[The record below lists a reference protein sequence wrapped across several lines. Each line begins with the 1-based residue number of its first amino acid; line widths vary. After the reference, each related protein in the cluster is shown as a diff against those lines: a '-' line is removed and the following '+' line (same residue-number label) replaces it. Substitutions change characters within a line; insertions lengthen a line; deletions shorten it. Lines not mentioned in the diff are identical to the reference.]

1 MGEATTSFDVKDLA
15 RRLTYHPETRLS
27 EFRALDLPERSAVFG
42 EFSTAVRLAVLE
54 ELTFEEAVELL
65 DHLDPQKAQ
74 HILSRLPSS
83 SRRKKIIARLKNDL
97 YEKAE
102 VFLQFHP
109 EANISLLHLNYV
121 YLPDSSTVS
130 EAAEVIEKF
139 LEETGKM
146 PIVLVSVNGELAGEV
161 PLTRL
166 VRARSTAKLK
176 TFSRPI
182 ESVAYNI
189 AHNKV
194 ISVFTERPHDKV
206 VLIDKDGSVLGI
218 IYSDDV
224 LDLFS
229 NQPATSL
236 YSFAGVTPSER
247 PFDNAL
253 KKVSHRYRWLILN
266 LMTGFLAGAVVA
278 TFDETLSKYVLLA
291 MYMPIVAGMGGNAAT
306 QTLAVMVRGITIG
319 EITLKNCWPAVWSEV
334 KAGFVNGVINGLLVF
349 LVALIFNGSLM
360 LGVVA
365 GSAVIGALVIA
376 GFFGAITP
384 VILKHFGK
392 DPATAATIFIT
403 TATDVFGFLFLLGL
417 ASLILS

>member
-1 MGEATTSFDVKDLA
+1 MAIDVKELA
-15 RRLTYHPETRLS
+15 RRLTYRPQTRLA
-27 EFRALDLPERSAVFG
+27 EFRALDLPERSAVFN
-42 EFSTAVRLAVLE
+42 EFSTAIRLAILE
-54 ELTFEEAVELL
+54 EISFDETVELL
-65 DHLDPQKAQ
+65 DHLDPQRAQ
-74 HILSRLPSS
+74 HILIRLPSS
-83 SRRKKIIARLKNDL
+83 SRRKKIISRLKNDL

-102 VFLQFHP
+102 LFLQFHP

-121 YLPDSSTVS
+121 YLPDTTTVK
-130 EAAEVIEKF
+130 ETAEVIEKF
-139 LEETGKM
+139 LEETGKL
-146 PIVLVSVNGELAGEV
+146 PIVLVSINGELAGEV

-166 VRARSTAKLK
+166 VRARTTAKLK
-176 TFSRPI
+176 TFTSPI
-182 ESVAYNI
+182 ESLAYNI
-189 AHNKV
+189 SHQDAIAVFNDNPHNK
-194 ISVFTERPHDKV
+194 I
-206 VLIDKDGSVLGI
+206 VLKDADGSVLGVV
-218 IYSDDV
+218 YSDDA

-247 PFDNAL
+247 PFDSVL

-266 LMTGFLAGAVVA
+266 LMTGFLAGSVVA
-278 TFDETLSKYVLLA
+278 AFNDTLSKYVLLA

-334 KAGFVNGVINGLLVF
+334 KAGSLNGAINGLLVF
-349 LVALIFNGSLM
+349 LIALVFGGNLM

-365 GSAVIGALVIA
+365 GLSVMGALIIA

-403 TATDVFGFLFLLGL
+403 TATDVLGFLLLLGL
-417 ASLILS
+417 ASLILL